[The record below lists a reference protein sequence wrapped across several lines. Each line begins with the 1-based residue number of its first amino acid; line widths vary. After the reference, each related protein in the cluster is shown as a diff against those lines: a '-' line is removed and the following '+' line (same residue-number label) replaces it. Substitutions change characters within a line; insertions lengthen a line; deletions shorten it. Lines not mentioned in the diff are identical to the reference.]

1 MPTKTG
7 AALLFDIDGTL
18 VDSDPLHLK
27 AFNQVFEPYGHTFDK
42 DRFDRELHGLANVE
56 IGARLL
62 PGETPERQLEILLEK
77 EARFRDIAAEGVEPV
92 PGLLALMDWADAHGV
107 PMIAVTNAPRL
118 NAEQL
123 LDAVNVRHR
132 MRDVIIGDELAH
144 GKPHPLP
151 YLEGL
156 RRLGADPA
164 NSVAFEDSRT
174 GIASA
179 TGAGIMTV
187 GIATGLTVEKL
198 VAAGA
203 TMAARNY
210 ADTALQEL
218 VMARVLA

>member
-1 MPTKTG
+1 MPIKPG

-18 VDSDPLHLK
+18 VDSDPLHLR
-27 AFNQVFEPYGHTFDK
+27 AFNKVFEPYGHTFDK

-62 PGETPERQLEILLEK
+62 SGQTPERQLEILMEK
-77 EARFRDIAAEGVEPV
+77 EARFRELAAKGVDPV
-92 PGLLALMDWADAHGV
+92 PGLLDLMDWADDHGV

-132 MRDVIIGDELAH
+132 VRDVVIGDELAR

-156 RRLGADPA
+156 RRLGANPA

-179 TGAGIMTV
+179 TGAGITTV
-187 GIATGLTVEKL
+187 GMATGLAPEHL
-198 VAAGA
+198 MAAGA
-203 TMAARNY
+203 TLGARDY
-210 ADTALQEL
+210 TDARLFHL
-218 VMARVLA
+218 VESRVLA

>member
-1 MPTKTG
+1 MPIKPG
-7 AALLFDIDGTL
+7 AAVLFDIDGTL
-18 VDSDPLHLK
+18 VDSDPLHLT
-27 AFNQVFEPYGHTFDK
+27 AFNKVFEPYGHTFDK
-42 DRFDRELHGLANVE
+42 ERFDRELHGLANVE

-62 PGETPERQLEILLEK
+62 SGETPERQLEILMEK

-92 PGLLALMDWADAHGV
+92 SGLLALMDWADDHGV

-123 LDAVNVRHR
+123 LAAVNVRHR
-132 MRDVIIGDELAH
+132 LRDVVIADELAH

-179 TGAGIMTV
+179 TGAGLVTIGM
-187 GIATGLTVEKL
+187 ATGLSPEKL

-203 TMAARNY
+203 TLSARDY
-210 ADTALQEL
+210 TDLHLLEL
-218 VMARVLA
+218 VKARLLA

>member
-1 MPTKTG
+1 MPIKPG

-18 VDSDPLHLK
+18 VDSDPLHLT
-27 AFNQVFEPYGHTFDK
+27 AFNKVFEPYGHTFDK
-42 DRFDRELHGLANVE
+42 ERFDRELHGLANVE

-62 PGETPERQLEILLEK
+62 SGETPERQLEILMEK

-92 PGLLALMDWADAHGV
+92 SGLLALMDWADDHGV

-123 LDAVNVRHR
+123 LAAVNVRHR
-132 MRDVIIGDELAH
+132 LRDVVIADELAH

-179 TGAGIMTV
+179 TGAGLVTIGM
-187 GIATGLTVEKL
+187 ATGLSPEKL

-203 TMAARNY
+203 TLSARDY
-210 ADTALQEL
+210 TDLHLLEL
-218 VMARVLA
+218 VKARLLA

>member
-1 MPTKTG
+1 MPIKPG

-18 VDSDPLHLK
+18 VDSDPLHLT
-27 AFNQVFEPYGHTFDK
+27 AFNKVFEPYGHTFDK
-42 DRFDRELHGLANVE
+42 ERFDRELHGLANVE

-62 PGETPERQLEILLEK
+62 SGETPERQLEILMEK

-92 PGLLALMDWADAHGV
+92 SGLLALMDWADDHGV

-123 LDAVNVRHR
+123 LAAVNVRHR
-132 MRDVIIGDELAH
+132 LRDVVIADELAH

-179 TGAGIMTV
+179 TGAGLMTI
-187 GIATGLTVEKL
+187 GMATGLSPEKL

-203 TMAARNY
+203 TLSARDY
-210 ADTALQEL
+210 TDLHLLEL
-218 VMARVLA
+218 VKARLLA

>member
-123 LDAVNVRHR
+123 LDAVNVRNR
-132 MRDVIIGDELAH
+132 MRDVIIGEELAH